1 MKKVKPYFPWKDPNL
16 HPLCKIYEAI
26 CSCGETCTGETSC
39 NVEECCS
46 EHNSAD
52 NKSEQA
58 KNFPGSE
65 KLLFMEYLTCCSKRW
80 QNL

>member
-1 MKKVKPYFPWKDPNL
+1 MKKVKPYFLWKDPNL
-16 HPLCKIYEAI
+16 HPSCKIYEAI
-26 CSCGETCTGETSC
+26 CSCGETCTGETIC

-58 KNFPGSE
+58 NHFPGSE
-65 KLLFMEYLTCCSKRW
+65 KHSFLWSI
-80 QNL
+80 